1 MLEILKNISGN
12 PLFVIDKSIPITK
25 YIPISIASSNSA
37 LTFDVSSSDEWEDYI
52 NNYLNK
58 NDKKVAFGG
67 YLEVRDIYNR
77 SDYFSKLSEENQRN
91 IHLGIDLW
99 CDAQTAV
106 LAVLDGE
113 IHSFKNN
120 TNHGDYGP
128 TIILKHTFN
137 NNVFY
142 SLYGHLSESSLD
154 NLQIGT
160 LVKQGE
166 KIAILGDSS
175 VNGDYAPHLHFQL
188 ILDMEKYIGDYPG
201 VSSKKMLDF
210 YQQNCPNPNLL
221 LKLPHEI

>member
-91 IHLGIDLW
+91 IHLGTDLW
-99 CDAQTAV
+99 CDANTTV
-106 LAVLDGE
+106 LVADYR
-113 IHSFKNN
+113 IKFKNPLN
-120 TNHGDYGP
+120 KIVGIFFKIPMRNQQEGD
-128 TIILKHTFN
+128 IRRLKN
-137 NNVFY
+137 K
-142 SLYGHLSESSLD
+142 L
-154 NLQIGT
+154 
-160 LVKQGE
+160 E
-166 KIAILGDSS
+166 KA
-175 VNGDYAPHLHFQL
+175 
-188 ILDMEKYIGDYPG
+188 
-201 VSSKKMLDF
+201 
-210 YQQNCPNPNLL
+210 
-221 LKLPHEI
+221 